1 MAIWVFFKICFL
13 NQYPEFSTNSQVI
26 FLIYIF
32 FALCLIQNCQK
43 VSETLNLRPT
53 LDYTYYYVLHNGE
66 DRQDC
71 QTIADAHQFQQLST
85 AWKLAS

>member
-53 LDYTYYYVLHNGE
+53 LDYTYYYVLHNRE

-71 QTIADAHQFQQLST
+71 QTI
-85 AWKLAS
+85 